1 MKLYIILVYCE
12 DAPTIEYEV
21 EARTQEDALRRLR
34 QARIT
39 VNRYFIMEV

>member
-1 MKLYIILVYCE
+1 MKLYIILVYYE

-21 EARTQEDALRRLR
+21 EAINQEEALRRLR
-34 QARIT
+34 QAGVT